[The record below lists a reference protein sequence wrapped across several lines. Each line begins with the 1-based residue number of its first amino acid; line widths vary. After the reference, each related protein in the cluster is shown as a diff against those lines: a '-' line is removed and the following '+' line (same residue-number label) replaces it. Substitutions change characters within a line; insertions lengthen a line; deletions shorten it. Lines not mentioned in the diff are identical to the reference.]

1 MLTTLFSRLGTDL
14 AIDLGTANTL
24 VGVPGEGVVLDEPSV
39 VAVEESS
46 RKVLADGRAV
56 GQLARQL
63 LGRTPQSIDVLRP
76 LKDGVI
82 ADYELCEA
90 MLRYF
95 LRKVQ
100 RHRFH
105 GRPRVLIAVPGC
117 ITPVEK
123 RAVYNS
129 AQRAGAKQAL
139 LISEAKAAAIGAGLP
154 ISEPVASMVCD
165 VGGGTTDI
173 AVFSLGEQV
182 ASQSVRVGGDAMDQ
196 AIVDFLRRK
205 YSLKTSL
212 SVAEQLRLSIGSA
225 TPQQQEQTGDVRG
238 IDTTCN
244 MPRKLSITSTE
255 VREALAAP
263 LRSIAEAV
271 RQTVDETPV
280 DLAAE
285 LIDTGMTLCGGG
297 GLLHAMDDFLTESTG
312 IPTQRC
318 DEPLTATVR
327 GAIRCLEHFDHW
339 RGSIESSDASV

>member
-1 MLTTLFSRLGTDL
+1 MLAKLFSRLGSDL

-63 LGRTPQSIDVLRP
+63 MGRTPQSIEVLRP

-95 LRKVQ
+95 LRKV
-100 RHRFH
+100 RGSRFR

-117 ITPVEK
+117 VTPVEK

-129 AQRAGAKQAL
+129 AQRAGAKQTL
-139 LISEAKAAAIGAGLP
+139 LVSEAKAAAIGAGLP

-165 VGGGTTDI
+165 IGGGTTDI

-182 ASQSVRVGGDAMDQ
+182 AGQSVRVGGDAMDQ
-196 AIVDFLRRK
+196 AIVDYLRRK
-205 YSLKTSL
+205 YALKTSL
-212 SVAEQLRLSIGSA
+212 SAAEQLRLAIGSA
-225 TPQQQEQTGDVRG
+225 TPQTREMTDDVRG

-244 MPRKLSITSTE
+244 MPRKLAITSAE

-285 LIDTGMTLCGGG
+285 LIDNGMALCGGG
-297 GLLHAMDDFLTESTG
+297 GLLRSMDQFLTTSTG
-312 IPTQRC
+312 IPTQLC

-327 GAIRCLEHFDHW
+327 GAIRCLEHLDHW
-339 RGSIESSDASV
+339 RDGIESSDA